1 MADEEQE
8 LPAKVANRTNRSP
21 SSTEATAMI
30 RNRPKLNGALTG
42 IAVTVVCAIAFFIF
56 DAGQHLELSLFDQR
70 VRHCNNLKPDTP
82 IIHVD
87 IDDGALEEVG
97 RWPWRRSQL
106 AEIIRTL
113 DEFGAKCIIVDLLL
127 SEYERPFI
135 DHPRYGSFSDVEP
148 DVQIVG
154 QLSAENDVFGDLELA
169 AAIRSAGNV
178 YLAAQFD
185 ILPPGEPDPFEQ
197 RLRAW
202 WYPQRN
208 NTPNDVI
215 DAFKLRDTPEER
227 ARIRRALLRLRLRT
241 HLLDDFT
248 LSDVE
253 LAEKLNCELT
263 EVSSVLAGVKA
274 DAARELVAAAWCD
287 AGKALVGKDA
297 ALATVL
303 RDAKEKNN
311 ADRADVLSAYRH
323 HLGLAALRNSTYPV
337 SAETLTTLHRAIDA
351 VPPHFFLADS
361 AHRIAVVN
369 FSPDLDGA
377 VRRVPVVVN
386 YKGRAVLH
394 LGFAAACDLLG
405 LDPARM
411 TISDDHILTVPPL
424 DTGKPCRVPLDDQGR
439 LIIPWTNTAKHWR
452 AGQDFPHISAAKLWS
467 IVDRRREIETNET
480 AINYLLA
487 DVVALTKGEITLVG
501 GQDES
506 ASSPTSKAS
515 PPPTVLQA
523 DNQYRTK
530 VNRQLELRR
539 LAHSVRLQLVADGGA
554 SDSEVSSTEGNA
566 IRLETEAAALLK
578 EIQQDQQLAISAVEL
593 ACEELEEIPT
603 EEFATD
609 AQLREEAKRY
619 RWAKDVID
627 TDITHYQAANKHLR
641 QAIKKLEAEVAGQ
654 LNGKYVFLGFAATA
668 AGDIVVSPIDPR
680 TPGVMCHAQV
690 LNAFL
695 QRRFISPRNPWIDLL
710 LCIAL
715 GTLVSLVTAIRG
727 PKFALLTALIV
738 ILTYTLLNAYILFLN
753 FDRWIALAG
762 TLVTIAVVWALVTL
776 FRQLTA
782 ERERRFFAK
791 QLGQYTSPA
800 IAAKIAESPEAAQ
813 AFKSVQTRDVT
824 CFFSDLKGFTT
835 ITEQADAEA
844 VQYVLNTYLESMSR
858 AIWSTRGLINKFMG
872 DGIMAFFNASVDPVT
887 DHPHVACES
896 ALIAFDE
903 LEKLKRAQAS
913 HPAGEIFKRLE
924 MRVGLASGSCKN
936 GDLGSELKADYT
948 VIGDVVNLAARLEPA
963 NKVFGTRI
971 MISGPTHDAVA
982 EHYEFRYLAELQVK
996 GKTKTVPAYEV
1007 VCRKGELS
1015 DEQKAYIERFE
1026 AGVELYKQRQWD
1038 ACIVHFTRMLAR
1050 KVEDPGASRYIDACQ
1065 EFKTFPPPED
1075 WAGAL
1080 ELKEK

>member
-1 MADEEQE
+1 
-8 LPAKVANRTNRSP
+8 
-21 SSTEATAMI
+21 MI
-30 RNRPKLNGALTG
+30 RNRPKLNGVLTG
-42 IAVTVVCAIAFFIF
+42 LAVTVVCATAFFIF
-56 DAGQHLELSLFDQR
+56 DAGRQIELSLFDQR
-70 VRHCNNLKPDTP
+70 VRLCNNLKPDAP
-82 IIHVD
+82 IVHVD
-87 IDDGALEEVG
+87 IDDGALDEVG

-113 DEFGAKCIIVDLLL
+113 DEFGAKSIVVDLLL
-127 SEYERPFI
+127 SEYEEPFI
-135 DHPRYGSFSDVEP
+135 DHPRYGPFSDVEP

-154 QLSAENDVFGDLELA
+154 ELSEENDVFGDLELA

-178 YLAAQFD
+178 YLASQFN
-185 ILPPGEPDPFEQ
+185 ILPPGVPDPFER

-202 WYPQRN
+202 WKPDQN

-215 DAFKLRDTPEER
+215 DAFELRDTREDR
-227 ARIRRALLRLRLRT
+227 AQIRRELLLLRLR
-241 HLLDDFT
+241 HSLLDDFT
-248 LSDVE
+248 LSDTE
-253 LAEKLNCELT
+253 LAARLNCGLT
-263 EVSSVLAGVKA
+263 EVSAVLAGVKA
-274 DAARELVAAAWCD
+274 DVARELVAACFHVGD
-287 AGKALVGKDA
+287 A
-297 ALATVL
+297 TPE
-303 RDAKEKNN
+303 RDAVLAAVLHDAKDKYN

-323 HLGLAALRNSTYPV
+323 NLGLAALRHSTYSV
-337 SAETLTTLHRAIDA
+337 GADALARFHRAIGA
-351 VPPHFFLADS
+351 VPPHFFLANS

-369 FSPDLDGA
+369 FSPDIDGA
-377 VRRVPVVVN
+377 VRRVPIVVN
-386 YKGRAVLH
+386 YEGRAVLH
-394 LGFAAACDLLG
+394 LGLAVACDMLG
-405 LDPARM
+405 LDPQGI
-411 TISDDHILTVPPL
+411 TVSDDNTLAIPAA
-424 DTGKPCRVPLDDQGR
+424 GGGEPCRVPLDSEGK

-452 AGQDFPHISAAKLWS
+452 AGQDFHHVSAAKVWS

-480 AINYLLA
+480 AINYMLA
-487 DVVALTKGEITLVG
+487 DVVALTKGEITLAGSEEDAAAHAV
-501 GQDES
+501 
-506 ASSPTSKAS
+506 
-515 PPPTVLQA
+515 VQA

-530 VNRQLELRR
+530 VNRQLELQR
-539 LAHSVRLQLVADGGA
+539 LAHLARLQQVSGGEA
-554 SDSEVSSTEGNA
+554 KA
-566 IRLETEAAALLK
+566 RRLEQEAAVLLE
-578 EIQQDQQLAISAVEL
+578 EIQRDQQLAISAVEL
-593 ACEELEEIPT
+593 ACKELGEISP

-609 AQLREEAKRY
+609 AALREEAKRY
-619 RWAKDVID
+619 RWAKEVID
-627 TDITHYQAANKHLR
+627 TDIARHAAANAFLR
-641 QAIKKLEAEVAGQ
+641 HAIKTLEAEVADE
-654 LNGKYVFLGFAATA
+654 LEGKHVFLGFAATA

-695 QRRFISPRNPWIDLL
+695 QGRFISPRNRWVDLL

-715 GTLVSLVTAIRG
+715 GTLVSFVTAVRG

-738 ILTYTLLNAYILFLN
+738 ILTYTLLNAYVFFLN

-762 TLVTIAVVWALVTL
+762 TLVTMAIVWAVVTL

-835 ITEQADAEA
+835 ITEQVDAEV
-844 VQYVLNTYLESMSR
+844 VQYVLNTYLEAMSR

-887 DHPHVACES
+887 DHPHVACEA

-913 HPAGEIFKRLE
+913 HPAGGIFERLE
-924 MRVGLASGSCKN
+924 MRVGLASGTCKN

-971 MISGPTHDAVA
+971 MISGSTHDAVA
-982 EHYEFRYLAELQVK
+982 DHYEFRYLAELQVK
-996 GKTKTVPAYEV
+996 GKAKTVPAYEV
-1007 VCRKGELS
+1007 VCRKGELN
-1015 DEQKAYIERFE
+1015 DEQRAYIERFE
-1026 AGVELYKQRQWD
+1026 AGVELYKRRQWD
-1038 ACIVHFTRMLAR
+1038 DCIVHFTRMLAR
-1050 KVEDPGASRYIDACQ
+1050 RVDDPGASRYIDACQ
-1065 EFKTFPPPED
+1065 EFKTFPPPDD